1 MTPIVDRGEIELFA
15 PAKVNLYLH
24 VTGRREDGYHL
35 LDSLV
40 VFAGT
45 GDELR
50 FSPAEALLLDIDGP
64 GAEHLSPGD
73 DNIVRKAA
81 NALATALGREEAEAA
96 ITLEKH
102 LPVAAG
108 IGGGSAD
115 AAATLR
121 GLMALWD
128 AELDD
133 ETLAAIGLGLGA
145 DLPVCLAGRPT
156 QMSGVGEILQPAVA
170 LPPAWLV
177 LVNPRIALSTPAVFK
192 ARTGPFTPA
201 APLTEP
207 PATVR
212 DLARELAKRNN
223 DLAEAAI
230 RLEPVVKTM
239 LDAIAATENCLLSR
253 MSGSGAT
260 CFGLYESEEAADA
273 AADAISDEYPDWW
286 VAAAPMLS

>member
-1 MTPIVDRGEIELFA
+1 MSSVELFA

-45 GDELR
+45 GDRLR
-50 FSPAEALLLDIDGP
+50 FAPADDLSLTLDGP
-64 GAEHLSPGD
+64 GAKDLTATD
-73 DNIVRKAA
+73 DNLVLRAA
-81 NALATALGREEAEAA
+81 RLLADALGRPAHAA

-102 LPVAAG
+102 LPVASG

-121 GLMALWD
+121 GLLSLWEAD
-128 AELDD
+128 LD
-133 ETLAAIGLGLGA
+133 ETKLKEIGLKLGA

-156 QMSGVGEILQPAVA
+156 QMSGIGETLTPSVE

-192 ARTGPFTPA
+192 ARSAGFTPA
-201 APLTEP
+201 APLIEK
-207 PATVR
+207 PATVHG
-212 DLARELAKRNN
+212 LAAELSNRTN
-223 DLAEAAI
+223 DLAASAI
-230 RLEPVVKTM
+230 QLEPTVKTM
-239 LDAIAATENCLLSR
+239 LDAIAATEGCLLSR

-260 CFGLYESEEAADA
+260 CFGLYEDEEFADDAADRLRESHPGWW
-273 AADAISDEYPDWW
+273 ISP
-286 VAAAPMLS
+286 APILS

>member
-1 MTPIVDRGEIELFA
+1 MTPIIDRGEIEIFA

-24 VTGRREDGYHL
+24 VTGKREDGYHL

-45 GDELR
+45 GDTLR
-50 FSPAEALLLDIDGP
+50 FSPAEALTLDLDGP

-73 DNIVRKAA
+73 DNIVLKAA
-81 NALATALGREEAEAA
+81 RALAETLGRPAEAA
-96 ITLEKH
+96 ITLEKN

-121 GLMALWD
+121 GLMALWGAD
-128 AELDD
+128 LDD
-133 ETLAAIGLGLGA
+133 ETLARIGLGLGA

-156 QMSGVGEILQPAVA
+156 QMSGVGEKLEKAVH

-177 LVNPRIALSTPAVFK
+177 LVNPGIALSTPSVFR
-192 ARTGPFTPA
+192 ARAGDFTPA
-201 APLTEP
+201 APLTESP
-207 PATVR
+207 R
-212 DLARELAKRNN
+212 DARALADALVSRHN
-223 DLAEAAI
+223 DLAKPAI
-230 RLEPVVKTM
+230 MLEPTVKTM
-239 LDAIAATENCLLSR
+239 LDAIGGTDGCLLAR

-260 CFGLYESEEAADA
+260 CFGLYADEESADA
-273 AADAISDEYPDWW
+273 AADILAEAYPDWW
-286 VAAAPMLS
+286 VSPAPILS

>member
-1 MTPIVDRGEIELFA
+1 MSSVELFA

-24 VTGRREDGYHL
+24 VTGRRADGYHL

-45 GDELR
+45 GDRLR
-50 FSPAEALLLDIDGP
+50 FAPADGLSLALEGP
-64 GAEHLSPGD
+64 GAVTLTADD
-73 DNIVRKAA
+73 DNLVLRAA
-81 NALATALGREEAEAA
+81 RLLADALGRPAHAA

-102 LPVAAG
+102 LPVASG

-121 GLMALWD
+121 GLLSLWD
-128 AELDD
+128 AEID
-133 ETLAAIGLGLGA
+133 EAKLKEIGLKLGA

-156 QMSGVGEILQPAVA
+156 QMSGIGEILTPSVE

-192 ARTGPFTPA
+192 ARSAGFTPA
-201 APLTEP
+201 APFIEAPTT
-207 PATVR
+207 A
-212 DLARELAKRNN
+212 DGLAAELSNRTN
-223 DLAEAAI
+223 DLAAPAI
-230 RLEPVVKTM
+230 QLEPTVKTM
-239 LDAIAATENCLLSR
+239 LDAIAATKGCLLSR

-260 CFGLYESEEAADA
+260 CFGLYEDEESAGDAADA
-273 AADAISDEYPDWW
+273 LRETHPGWWISP
-286 VAAAPMLS
+286 APILS

>member
-1 MTPIVDRGEIELFA
+1 MNSVELFA

-45 GDELR
+45 GDLLR
-50 FSPAEALLLDIDGP
+50 FAPDDKLTLTLEGSEAWLLTADDNNLVLRAARLLAEALGRP
-64 GAEHLSPGD
+64 
-73 DNIVRKAA
+73 
-81 NALATALGREEAEAA
+81 ALAA
-96 ITLEKH
+96 ITLEKN
-102 LPVAAG
+102 LPVASG

-121 GLMALWD
+121 GLLTLWE
-128 AELDD
+128 AELD
-133 ETLAAIGLGLGA
+133 EAKLAEIGLKLGA

-156 QMSGVGEILQPAVA
+156 QMSGIGETLTSAIE

-192 ARTGPFTPA
+192 ARTGDFTPA
-201 APLTEP
+201 APLTGQVPDAE
-207 PATVR
+207 A
-212 DLARELAKRNN
+212 LADALEGRRN
-223 DLAEAAI
+223 DLAHPAVMLEPAVAAMLAAI
-230 RLEPVVKTM
+230 
-239 LDAIAATENCLLSR
+239 ATTQGCLLAR

-260 CFGLYESEEAADA
+260 CFGLYADEETADNAADA
-273 AADAISDEYPDWW
+273 LRAAHPGWWISP
-286 VAAAPMLS
+286 APILP